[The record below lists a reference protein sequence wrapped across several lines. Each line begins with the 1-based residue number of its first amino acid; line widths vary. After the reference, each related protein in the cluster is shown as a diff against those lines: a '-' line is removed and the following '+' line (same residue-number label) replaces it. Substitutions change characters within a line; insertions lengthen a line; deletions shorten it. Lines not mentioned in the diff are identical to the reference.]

1 MNDSLSRLDF
11 NSFLF
16 SQIIENNFEISRYWP
31 ILSLIKFSAAH
42 YTAFVD
48 ETKRMPNQW
57 GYVSIDPKGNEHKH
71 YFVQCGVGLC
81 NAPNFSLYQTIV
93 NLWKIILLNWNSNK
107 QFTTLFFSLCNCTAY
122 KNWFIVDLD
131 I

>member
-48 ETKRMPNQW
+48 ETKRMPNQ
-57 GYVSIDPKGNEHKH
+57 
-71 YFVQCGVGLC
+71 
-81 NAPNFSLYQTIV
+81 
-93 NLWKIILLNWNSNK
+93 
-107 QFTTLFFSLCNCTAY
+107 
-122 KNWFIVDLD
+122 
-131 I
+131 